1 MAFQRSTAGHEA
13 SHASCPALS
22 STPACSSRAASG
34 HGAQLTQRQAA
45 EDPPTRP
52 PAPSRHPAPPCAQ
65 SPGLPEHPAAR
76 RVARRVGRNAGEGG
90 KTSSENRQWRLA
102 GTTVRPPSQ
111 PSSTGESSR
120 HPCRPGKQPLV
131 PLCTHQLND
140 CLGAQLR
147 QLAHNSVQQ
156 RQQQPLVTVPAGS
169 TGGVGLVPAG
179 GEGRQR
185 LQRGLMEAR
194 PARPAPASTGH
205 GSGNSSS
212 NSRAS
217 LPQLDDCCGDLAQ
230 AASIK
235 GAGVL
240 GSLQWGRK
248 TEGRQ
253 AGRGKGSGWHVW
265 GAEAVPPSSMECCTF
280 PGSSQQHRAPTH
292 PPTFAMSWSTTS
304 GEEQPTRE

>member
-1 MAFQRSTAGHEA
+1 MH
-13 SHASCPALS
+13 PALHFLLHLHAQAEQPAGMAPSSHSGRLLRTHPPTCSVTAS
-22 STPACSSRAASG
+22 STPLCSKPRSPR
-34 HGAQLTQRQAA
+34 
-45 EDPPTRP
+45 
-52 PAPSRHPAPPCAQ
+52 APSCKTGSKESGQ
-65 SPGLPEHPAAR
+65 KCR
-76 RVARRVGRNAGEGG
+76 RG

-111 PSSTGESSR
+111 PSSTGECSR
-120 HPCRPGKQPLV
+120 YPCRPGKQPLV

-240 GSLQWGRK
+240 GGLQWGRK

-253 AGRGKGSGWHVW
+253 AGRQREGVRLARVGS
-265 GAEAVPPSSMECCTF
+265 
-280 PGSSQQHRAPTH
+280 
-292 PPTFAMSWSTTS
+292 
-304 GEEQPTRE
+304 